1 MNSKTVITSIF
12 AAAIAIIS
20 ATGLTFA
27 KSNSVNLMYA
37 GKIGNH
43 LTLKPGQY
51 KIMLND
57 NNKAPEIAFYKGR
70 KLVGQ
75 APVKLV
81 AEQKKTDQTAVY
93 YSAPHN
99 NVRKVTEIDMNGWNH
114 KLMFPSATGSTTSD

>member
-1 MNSKTVITSIF
+1 MMSKTMVTSIC

-20 ATGLTFA
+20 AAGLTFA
-27 KSNSVNLMYA
+27 KSSSVSLMYA

-43 LTLKPGQY
+43 LTLKPGNY
-51 KIMLND
+51 KIMVND
-57 NNKAPEIAFYKGR
+57 NMKTPEIAFYKGR

-81 AEQKKTDQTAVY
+81 AEQKKADQTAVY

-99 NVRKVTEIDMNGWNH
+99 NIREVTEIDLNGWNQ
-114 KLMFPSATGSTTSD
+114 KLMFPGAKSSAKSD